1 MDIDK
6 PLKATKERIQAIY
19 KEVVIGLTAGFLST
33 TDVTDKNKNKKITS
47 SKC

>member
-6 PLKATKERIQAIY
+6 PLKATKERTQAIY
-19 KEVVIGLTAGFLST
+19 KEATIVLTAGFLST
-33 TDVTDKNKNKKITS
+33 ADVTDKNKNKKITS